1 MKIKIK
7 KSHPNAITP
16 RRAKDGD
23 AAYDLFCVERTVIKP
38 MERKVVSTGISI
50 EIPEGYYGRVAP
62 RSGLAVKEGID
73 VLAGVIDS
81 NYRGEV
87 GAVLI
92 NLNLPEIL
100 FAKETESLQIY
111 NHLFDSENSV
121 ILNKGDRIAQLII
134 EKCHNVDWEEVNEL
148 SSTEREDG
156 KFGSTGA

>member
-50 EIPEGYYGRVAP
+50 EIPEGYSGRVAP

-148 SSTEREDG
+148 SSTERKDG
-156 KFGSTGA
+156 GFGSTGA

>member
-38 MERKVVSTGISI
+38 MERKIVPTGISI
-50 EIPEGYYGRVAP
+50 EIPEGYYGRIAP
-62 RSGLAVKEGID
+62 RSGLAVREGID

-81 NYRGEV
+81 NYRGEI

-92 NLNLPEIL
+92 NLNLPENL
-100 FAKETESLQIY
+100 FIKDETLGIY

-121 ILNKGDRIAQLII
+121 ILNKWDRIAQLII
-134 EKCHNVDWEEVNEL
+134 ERCFNADWEEVDDL
-148 SSTEREDG
+148 SNTERKDG
-156 KFGSTGA
+156 GFGSTGA